1 MIFRFLRTF
10 FASLVCVAVLASGGF
25 GVRAWL
31 SPPAAAAQELSREY
45 LIKAAFL
52 YNFAKFTEWPAAAF
66 ATADAPLT
74 ICVLGE
80 DPFGAALDAIDGKEI
95 KGRTVAVR
103 RLADATD
110 AQACQVIFI
119 SASEQTR
126 LSRILASLRGKP
138 VLTVADFPAFARTGG
153 IINLKT
159 NKDDRIRFDINIG
172 TAQQA
177 GLRMS
182 SKLLSLAED
191 TYN

>member
-1 MIFRFLRTF
+1 MIFRSLKIFIAT
-10 FASLVCVAVLASGGF
+10 LVCIAVLASGGP
-25 GVRAWL
+25 GARLL
-31 SPPAAAAQELSREY
+31 SAPLAAAAEISREY

-66 ATADAPLT
+66 AAADAPLT

-80 DPFGAALDAIDGKEI
+80 DPFGAALDAINGKEI
-95 KGRTVAVR
+95 RGRTVATR
-103 RLADATD
+103 RLSDTTAA
-110 AQACQVIFI
+110 AECHVIFI
-119 SASEQTR
+119 SVSEQTR
-126 LSRILASLRGKP
+126 LAGILESLRDRP
-138 VLTVADFPAFARTGG
+138 VLTVADMPEFARTGG

-159 NKDDRIRFDINIG
+159 NNEDRIRFDINVG
-172 TAQQA
+172 RAQQA